1 MKKNHRFWLLALA
14 LSLLLTC
21 AACGK
26 KTVSYAPGN
35 IPTATQEQT
44 TDIRKNDTAETGTT
58 KADGKQD
65 AAKTKDKTADDK
77 KSDEQK
83 PAGEAKKTEEDTKK
97 QEEAKRLEEQKRL
110 EEEKKQQEQAQ
121 QPAVPG
127 PDPTPAPDPA
137 PAASVSLYI
146 SCATVLNNMDKC
158 SDGVKDIIPADGVI
172 LSATVTITEGESVMS
187 VLKRACGD
195 AGIPVS
201 SSGNY
206 VRGINGLFEKM
217 WAGAP
222 AGCTVWGE
230 PSPAMARTAIRS
242 PAARTSSGS
251 TPVIWVQTWAIPTW
265 ADKRAAFAALFP
277 HAGLTY
283 PLAAGYNQKVKT
295 SCMQEVIPW
304 TIRCALAIRR

>member
-1 MKKNHRFWLLALA
+1 MKKVKKIWLLALA

-44 TDIRKNDTAETGTT
+44 ADTRKNDTAETGTT

-83 PAGEAKKTEEDTKK
+83 PAGEAKKTEEDAKK

-110 EEEKKQQEQAQ
+110 EEEKKQQEQE
-121 QPAVPG
+121 QPSA
-127 PDPTPAPDPA
+127 PDPDPA

-172 LSATVTITEGESVMS
+172 LSTTVTITEGESVMS

-201 SSGNY
+201 SSGSY
-206 VRGINGLFEKM
+206 VRGINGLFEKNV
-217 WAGAP
+217 G
-222 AGCTVWGE
+222 
-230 PSPAMARTAIRS
+230 R
-242 PAARTSSGS
+242 SSGWMYCVGGTFPS
-251 TPVIWVQTWAIPTW
+251 YG
-265 ADKRAAFAALFP
+265 ADSYTLSGGESIQWLYTCNMGADV
-277 HAGLTY
+277 GNTY
-283 PLAAGYNQKVKT
+283 MG
-295 SCMQEVIPW
+295 
-304 TIRCALAIRR
+304 

>member
-44 TDIRKNDTAETGTT
+44 TDTRKDDTAETGTT

-65 AAKTKDKTADDK
+65 AAKTEDKTADDK
-77 KSDEQK
+77 KPDKQK
-83 PAGEAKKTEEDTKK
+83 SVDDAKKAEEDTKK

-127 PDPTPAPDPA
+127 PDPAPAPAPA

-146 SCATVLNNMDKC
+146 SCATVLDNMDKC
-158 SDGVKDIIPADGVI
+158 SDGVKGLIPADGVI
-172 LSATVTITEGESVMS
+172 LSTTVTITEGESVMS

-206 VRGINGLFEKM
+206 VRGINGLFEKNV
-217 WAGAP
+217 G
-222 AGCTVWGE
+222 
-230 PSPAMARTAIRS
+230 R
-242 PAARTSSGS
+242 SSGWMYCVGGNF
-251 TPVIWVQTWAIPTW
+251 PQLWRGQLY
-265 ADKRAAFAALFP
+265 ALRRRE
-277 HAGLTY
+277 Y
-283 PLAAGYNQKVKT
+283 SV
-295 SCMQEVIPW
+295 
-304 TIRCALAIRR
+304 ALHL

>member
-35 IPTATQEQT
+35 IPTAKQEQT
-44 TDIRKNDTAETGTT
+44 TDTRKDDTAETGTT

-65 AAKTKDKTADDK
+65 AAKTEDKTADDK
-77 KSDEQK
+77 KPDKQK
-83 PAGEAKKTEEDTKK
+83 SADDAKKAEEDAKK

-110 EEEKKQQEQAQ
+110 EEEKKQQEQE
-121 QPAVPG
+121 QPSA
-127 PDPTPAPDPA
+127 PDPDPA

-158 SDGVKDIIPADGVI
+158 SDGVKGLIPADGVI
-172 LSATVTITEGESVMS
+172 LSTTVTITEGESVMS

-201 SSGNY
+201 SSGSY
-206 VRGINGLFEKM
+206 VKGINGLFEKNV
-217 WAGAP
+217 G
-222 AGCTVWGE
+222 
-230 PSPAMARTAIRS
+230 R
-242 PAARTSSGS
+242 SSGWMYCVGGTFPS
-251 TPVIWVQTWAIPTW
+251 YG
-265 ADKRAAFAALFP
+265 ADSYTLSGGENIQWLYTCNMGADV
-277 HAGLTY
+277 GNTY
-283 PLAAGYNQKVKT
+283 MG
-295 SCMQEVIPW
+295 
-304 TIRCALAIRR
+304 

>member
-14 LSLLLTC
+14 LSLLRTC

-35 IPTATQEQT
+35 IPTAKQEQT
-44 TDIRKNDTAETGTT
+44 ADTRKNDTAETGTT

-65 AAKTKDKTADDK
+65 AAKTEDKTADDK
-77 KSDEQK
+77 KPDKQK
-83 PAGEAKKTEEDTKK
+83 SADDAKKAEEDAKKQEDTKK

-110 EEEKKQQEQAQ
+110 EEEKKQQEQK
-121 QPAVPG
+121 QPSA
-127 PDPTPAPDPA
+127 PDPDPA

-172 LSATVTITEGESVMS
+172 LSTTVTITEGESVMS

-201 SSGNY
+201 SSSNY
-206 VRGINGLFEKM
+206 VRGINGLFEKNV
-217 WAGAP
+217 G
-222 AGCTVWGE
+222 
-230 PSPAMARTAIRS
+230 R
-242 PAARTSSGS
+242 SSGWMYCVGGTFPS
-251 TPVIWVQTWAIPTW
+251 YG
-265 ADKRAAFAALFP
+265 ADSYTLSGGENIQWLYTCNMGADV
-277 HAGLTY
+277 GNTY
-283 PLAAGYNQKVKT
+283 MG
-295 SCMQEVIPW
+295 
-304 TIRCALAIRR
+304 

>member
-44 TDIRKNDTAETGTT
+44 TDTRKDDTAETGTT

-65 AAKTKDKTADDK
+65 AAKTEDKTADDK

-83 PAGEAKKTEEDTKK
+83 PTGEAKKTEEDAKK
-97 QEEAKRLEEQKRL
+97 QEEAKRLEE
-110 EEEKKQQEQAQ
+110 EKKQQERE
-121 QPAVPG
+121 QPSA
-127 PDPTPAPDPA
+127 PDPDPAPAPDPT

-146 SCATVLNNMDKC
+146 SCATVLDNMDKC
-158 SDGVKDIIPADGVI
+158 SDSVKGLIPADGVI
-172 LSATVTITEGESVMS
+172 LSTTVTITEGESVMS

-201 SSGNY
+201 SSGSY
-206 VRGINGLFEKM
+206 VRGINGLFEKNV
-217 WAGAP
+217 G
-222 AGCTVWGE
+222 
-230 PSPAMARTAIRS
+230 R
-242 PAARTSSGS
+242 SSGWMYCVGG
-251 TPVIWVQTWAIPTW
+251 TFPGYG
-265 ADKRAAFAALFP
+265 ADSYTLSGGENIQWLYTCNMGADV
-277 HAGLTY
+277 GNTY
-283 PLAAGYNQKVKT
+283 MG
-295 SCMQEVIPW
+295 
-304 TIRCALAIRR
+304 

>member
-35 IPTATQEQT
+35 IPTAKQEQT
-44 TDIRKNDTAETGTT
+44 TDTRKDDTAETGTT

-65 AAKTKDKTADDK
+65 AAKTEDKTADDK
-77 KSDEQK
+77 KPDKQK
-83 PAGEAKKTEEDTKK
+83 SADDAKKAEEDAKK
-97 QEEAKRLEEQKRL
+97 QEEAKRLEEQK
-110 EEEKKQQEQAQ
+110 QQEQE
-121 QPAVPG
+121 QPSA
-127 PDPTPAPDPA
+127 PDPDPAPAPDPT

-206 VRGINGLFEKM
+206 VRGINGLFEKNV
-217 WAGAP
+217 G
-222 AGCTVWGE
+222 
-230 PSPAMARTAIRS
+230 R
-242 PAARTSSGS
+242 SSGWMYCVGGTFPS
-251 TPVIWVQTWAIPTW
+251 YG
-265 ADKRAAFAALFP
+265 ADSYTLSGGENIQWLYTCNMGADV
-277 HAGLTY
+277 GNTY
-283 PLAAGYNQKVKT
+283 MG
-295 SCMQEVIPW
+295 
-304 TIRCALAIRR
+304 

>member
-44 TDIRKNDTAETGTT
+44 ADTRKNDTAETGTT

-65 AAKTKDKTADDK
+65 AAKTEDKTADDK
-77 KSDEQK
+77 KPDKQK
-83 PAGEAKKTEEDTKK
+83 SADDAKKAEEDTKK

-110 EEEKKQQEQAQ
+110 EEEKKQQEQE
-121 QPAVPG
+121 QPSA
-127 PDPTPAPDPA
+127 PDPDPA

-146 SCATVLNNMDKC
+146 SCATVLDNMDKC

-206 VRGINGLFEKM
+206 VRGINGLFEKNV
-217 WAGAP
+217 G
-222 AGCTVWGE
+222 
-230 PSPAMARTAIRS
+230 R
-242 PAARTSSGS
+242 SSGWMYCVGGTFPS
-251 TPVIWVQTWAIPTW
+251 YG
-265 ADKRAAFAALFP
+265 ADSYTLSGGENIQWLYTCNMGADV
-277 HAGLTY
+277 GNTY
-283 PLAAGYNQKVKT
+283 MG
-295 SCMQEVIPW
+295 
-304 TIRCALAIRR
+304 

>member
-110 EEEKKQQEQAQ
+110 EEEKKQQEQA
-121 QPAVPG
+121 PG

-201 SSGNY
+201 SSSNY
-206 VRGINGLFEKM
+206 VRGINGLFEKNV
-217 WAGAP
+217 G
-222 AGCTVWGE
+222 
-230 PSPAMARTAIRS
+230 R
-242 PAARTSSGS
+242 SSGWMYCVGGTFPS
-251 TPVIWVQTWAIPTW
+251 YG
-265 ADKRAAFAALFP
+265 ADSYTLSGGENIQWLYTCNMGADV
-277 HAGLTY
+277 GNTY
-283 PLAAGYNQKVKT
+283 MG
-295 SCMQEVIPW
+295 
-304 TIRCALAIRR
+304 

>member
-26 KTVSYAPGN
+26 QKTPAADTTPD
-35 IPTATQEQT
+35 TKQEQT
-44 TDIRKNDTAETGTT
+44 TDTRKDDTAETGTT

-65 AAKTKDKTADDK
+65 AAKTEDKTAGDK

-110 EEEKKQQEQAQ
+110 EEEKKQQEQK
-121 QPAVPG
+121 QPSA
-127 PDPTPAPDPA
+127 PDPDPAPAPAPA

-201 SSGNY
+201 SSGSY
-206 VRGINGLFEKM
+206 VRGINGLFEKNV
-217 WAGAP
+217 G
-222 AGCTVWGE
+222 
-230 PSPAMARTAIRS
+230 R
-242 PAARTSSGS
+242 SSGWMYCVGG
-251 TPVIWVQTWAIPTW
+251 TFPNYG
-265 ADKRAAFAALFP
+265 ADSYTLSGGENIQWLYTCNMGADV
-277 HAGLTY
+277 GNTY
-283 PLAAGYNQKVKT
+283 MG
-295 SCMQEVIPW
+295 
-304 TIRCALAIRR
+304 

>member
-44 TDIRKNDTAETGTT
+44 TDTRKDDTAETGTT

-65 AAKTKDKTADDK
+65 AAKTEDKTADDK
-77 KSDEQK
+77 KPDKQK
-83 PAGEAKKTEEDTKK
+83 PAGEAKKAEEDAKK
-97 QEEAKRLEEQKRL
+97 QEEAKRLE
-110 EEEKKQQEQAQ
+110 QQEQAQ
-121 QPAVPG
+121 QPAAPG

-201 SSGNY
+201 SSGSY
-206 VRGINGLFEKM
+206 VRGINGLFEKNV
-217 WAGAP
+217 G
-222 AGCTVWGE
+222 
-230 PSPAMARTAIRS
+230 R
-242 PAARTSSGS
+242 SSGWMYCVGGTFPS
-251 TPVIWVQTWAIPTW
+251 YG
-265 ADKRAAFAALFP
+265 ADSYTLSGGENIQWLYTCNMGADV
-277 HAGLTY
+277 GNTY
-283 PLAAGYNQKVKT
+283 MG
-295 SCMQEVIPW
+295 
-304 TIRCALAIRR
+304 

>member
-14 LSLLLTC
+14 RSLLLTC

-44 TDIRKNDTAETGTT
+44 TDTRKDDTAETGTT

-65 AAKTKDKTADDK
+65 AAKTEDKTADDK
-77 KSDEQK
+77 KPDKQK
-83 PAGEAKKTEEDTKK
+83 SADDAKKAEEDAKK

-121 QPAVPG
+121 QPAAPG

-201 SSGNY
+201 SSGSY
-206 VRGINGLFEKM
+206 VSGINGLFEKNV
-217 WAGAP
+217 G
-222 AGCTVWGE
+222 
-230 PSPAMARTAIRS
+230 R
-242 PAARTSSGS
+242 SSGWMYCVGGTFPS
-251 TPVIWVQTWAIPTW
+251 YG
-265 ADKRAAFAALFP
+265 ADSYTLSGGENIQWLYTCNMGADV
-277 HAGLTY
+277 GNTY
-283 PLAAGYNQKVKT
+283 MG
-295 SCMQEVIPW
+295 
-304 TIRCALAIRR
+304 

>member
-44 TDIRKNDTAETGTT
+44 TDTRKDDTAETGTT

-65 AAKTKDKTADDK
+65 AAKAEDKTADDK

-97 QEEAKRLEEQKRL
+97 QEDAKKQEEAKRLEEQKRL
-110 EEEKKQQEQAQ
+110 EEEKKQQEQE
-121 QPAVPG
+121 QPSA
-127 PDPTPAPDPA
+127 PDPDPAPAPDPT

-201 SSGNY
+201 SSGSY
-206 VRGINGLFEKM
+206 VSGINGLFEKNV
-217 WAGAP
+217 G
-222 AGCTVWGE
+222 
-230 PSPAMARTAIRS
+230 R
-242 PAARTSSGS
+242 SSGWMYCVGGTFPS
-251 TPVIWVQTWAIPTW
+251 YG
-265 ADKRAAFAALFP
+265 ADSYTLSGGESIQWLYTCNMGADV
-277 HAGLTY
+277 GNTY
-283 PLAAGYNQKVKT
+283 MG
-295 SCMQEVIPW
+295 
-304 TIRCALAIRR
+304 

>member
-44 TDIRKNDTAETGTT
+44 TDTRKNDTAETGTT

-65 AAKTKDKTADDK
+65 AAKTEDKTADDK
-77 KSDEQK
+77 KPDKQK
-83 PAGEAKKTEEDTKK
+83 PADDAKKAEEDAKK

-110 EEEKKQQEQAQ
+110 EEEKKQQEQE
-121 QPAVPG
+121 QPSA
-127 PDPTPAPDPA
+127 PDPDPAPAPAPA

-146 SCATVLNNMDKC
+146 SCATVLDNMDKC
-158 SDGVKDIIPADGVI
+158 SDSVKGLIPADGVI
-172 LSATVTITEGESVMS
+172 LSTTVTITEGESVMS

-201 SSGNY
+201 SSGSY
-206 VRGINGLFEKM
+206 VRGINGLFEKNV
-217 WAGAP
+217 G
-222 AGCTVWGE
+222 
-230 PSPAMARTAIRS
+230 R
-242 PAARTSSGS
+242 SSGWMYCVGGTFPS
-251 TPVIWVQTWAIPTW
+251 YG
-265 ADKRAAFAALFP
+265 ADSYTLSGGESIQWLYTCNMGADV
-277 HAGLTY
+277 GNTY
-283 PLAAGYNQKVKT
+283 MG
-295 SCMQEVIPW
+295 
-304 TIRCALAIRR
+304 

>member
-44 TDIRKNDTAETGTT
+44 TDTRKDDTAETGTT

-65 AAKTKDKTADDK
+65 AAKTEDKTADDK
-77 KSDEQK
+77 KPDKQK

-110 EEEKKQQEQAQ
+110 EEEKKQQEQE
-121 QPAVPG
+121 QPSA
-127 PDPTPAPDPA
+127 PDPDLAPAPDPA

-158 SDGVKDIIPADGVI
+158 SDGVI
-172 LSATVTITEGESVMS
+172 LSTTVTITEGESVMS

-206 VRGINGLFEKM
+206 VRGINGLFEKNV
-217 WAGAP
+217 G
-222 AGCTVWGE
+222 
-230 PSPAMARTAIRS
+230 R
-242 PAARTSSGS
+242 SSGWMYCVGGTFPS
-251 TPVIWVQTWAIPTW
+251 YG
-265 ADKRAAFAALFP
+265 ADSYTLSGGENIQWLYTCNMGADV
-277 HAGLTY
+277 GNTY
-283 PLAAGYNQKVKT
+283 MG
-295 SCMQEVIPW
+295 
-304 TIRCALAIRR
+304 